1 MPEQSLL
8 FLWFIEINIV
18 ILKKKFITYILGGL
32 MKKILFVFFC
42 VFLGVAI
49 GSIARCFNVSPLFQ
63 SLAISTGIAIVMFI
77 YYQVTGVFK

>member
-18 ILKKKFITYILGGL
+18 ILKKFIAYILGGL
-32 MKKILFVFFC
+32 MKNILFVFFC

-49 GSIARCFNVSPLFQ
+49 GSIARCFNASPLFQ

>member
-18 ILKKKFITYILGGL
+18 ILKKFITYILGGL
-32 MKKILFVFFC
+32 MKNILFVFFC

-49 GSIARCFNVSPLFQ
+49 GSIARCFNASPLFQ
-63 SLAISTGIAIVMFI
+63 SLVISTGIAIVMFI